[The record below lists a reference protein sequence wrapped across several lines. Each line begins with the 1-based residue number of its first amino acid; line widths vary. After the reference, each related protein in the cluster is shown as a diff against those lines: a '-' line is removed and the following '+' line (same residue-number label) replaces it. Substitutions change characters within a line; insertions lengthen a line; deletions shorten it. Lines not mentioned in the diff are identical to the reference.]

1 MTQNWKDLESRIASL
16 EKGATFN
23 ATQEAIRKREEE
35 FLTTLRD
42 MKATMAEEQGNAKA
56 GDSASSDELAALKK
70 ENAELKAQLSK
81 YDYRIHHLVAGM
93 EELLAASKN

>member
-1 MTQNWKDLESRIASL
+1 LESRVAAL

-42 MKATMAEEQGNAKA
+42 MKASMLEAEKDGKN
-56 GDSASSDELAALKK
+56 GGASSAEMDALRK
-70 ENAELKAQLSK
+70 ENERLNAQVTK
-81 YDYRIHHLVAGM
+81 QAYRISHLVTGM
-93 EELLAASKN
+93 EKMLESKE